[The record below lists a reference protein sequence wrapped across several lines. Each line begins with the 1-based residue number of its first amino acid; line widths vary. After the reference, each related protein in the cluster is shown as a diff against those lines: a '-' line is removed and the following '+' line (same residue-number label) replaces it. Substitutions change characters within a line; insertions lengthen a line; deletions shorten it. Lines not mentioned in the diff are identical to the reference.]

1 MAEEKK
7 KSTTYKVL
15 KKAADIGEHFA
26 NNPSH
31 ILGAQAATIGTM
43 YAGYK
48 FDTRKRPPKKLS
60 NNPKLR
66 NKVKARYDNRMSFM
80 KAKADQLSR
89 SSVNAGYNRNY
100 ERVYPERGNQFN
112 KSFKTGKPVVNNP
125 NKPNPK
131 ISSNTG
137 SNYAKSAQIVN
148 KGNQKFAEFGRKYN
162 RLAGAFEK
170 DKIKASLKPNK
181 VVKFLG
187 NLKKLSPFGL
197 VGAIMTPKE
206 AGAGS
211 TLTQTGEYVPRKKVK
226 TY

>member
-1 MAEEKK
+1 MSEKKK
-7 KSTTYKVL
+7 KSTTYKVV
-15 KKAADIGEHFA
+15 KKVAEIGEHFA

-48 FDTRKRPPKKLS
+48 FDTRKRPPKTLS

-66 NKVKARYDNRMSFM
+66 KKVKTRYDNRMSFM

-112 KSFKTGKPVVNNP
+112 KSFQTGKPVVNNP
-125 NKPNPK
+125 NKPNPR

-137 SNYAKSAQIVN
+137 SQKSVSCVITLS
-148 KGNQKFAEFGRKYN
+148 FA
-162 RLAGAFEK
+162 
-170 DKIKASLKPNK
+170 
-181 VVKFLG
+181 
-187 NLKKLSPFGL
+187 
-197 VGAIMTPKE
+197 
-206 AGAGS
+206 
-211 TLTQTGEYVPRKKVK
+211 
-226 TY
+226 